1 MKNQITKLL
10 LLSLSLITIT
20 ACNNSEN
27 ITLQE
32 NQQESIN
39 TELETVNQPQKI
51 VALTSLTADI
61 IYQLNPEKLV
71 GIPGSSLTRNDP
83 RFADYP
89 TVSEGNTPPDL
100 EKIVAL
106 EPDLVIGAEG
116 FSDQTLAKLE
126 EVGIKTISTNVDS
139 LESLTTLTQNI
150 ASIMGENAQPLLQN
164 YQRWIPPQINADT
177 SALVLVSRQPIL
189 APNKNSWAG
198 DLLNQF
204 QFNNVVADLQG
215 SSQFGGYVTLSPE
228 KILATNPDIIILVD
242 PGQQGIEEQMKAE
255 SFWGDLRAVKEDKV
269 YVFDY
274 YGLVNPGNTVKVEET
289 VNKLSALMEE

>member
-1 MKNQITKLL
+1 MNIKSINSI
-10 LLSLSLITIT
+10 LLSFFLITIT
-20 ACNNSEN
+20 ACNNSDN
-27 ITLQE
+27 IALQE

-39 TELETVNQPQKI
+39 TELETVNQPQRI
-51 VALTSLTADI
+51 IALTSLSADI

-126 EVGIKTISTNVDS
+126 EVGIKTISTNVDN

-150 ASIMGENAQPLLQN
+150 ASIIGEDAQSLVDSYQN
-164 YQRWIPPQINADT
+164 WIPAQVNSDT
-177 SALVLVSRQPIL
+177 SVVVLVSRQPIL

-228 KILATNPDIIILVD
+228 KILETDPEIIILVD
-242 PGQQGIEEQMKAE
+242 PGQQGIEEQMKTE
-255 SFWGDLRAVKEDKV
+255 SFWGNLRAVKEDNV
-269 YVFDY
+269 HVFDY
-274 YGLVNPGNTVKVEET
+274 YGLVNPGNTGKVEET
-289 VNKLSALMEE
+289 VNKLSALTKD

>member
-39 TELETVNQPQKI
+39 TEIETVNQPQRI

-150 ASIMGENAQPLLQN
+150 ASTIGENAQPLLEN

-198 DLLNQF
+198 DLLNQL
-204 QFNNVVADLQG
+204 QFNNVVGDLQG

-289 VNKLSALMEE
+289 MNKLSSLREK